1 MKKVYRMKDLDCANC
16 AAKMERGIAKIN
28 GVKECSVNFM
38 LQRLSLEI
46 DDSADLATVLGEVKA
61 VVKNLIID
69 AIEKIRRENESD
81 ESETM

>member
-1 MKKVYRMKDLDCANC
+1 MKDLDCANC

-61 VVKNLIID
+61 AVKRVEPDTEIIGL
-69 AIEKIRRENESD
+69 
-81 ESETM
+81 